1 MMFKYVAA
9 LHHLPFIL
17 TVQFEV
23 FGGQKFETNLE
34 FEFFMHN
41 QIRATERAQLKR
53 PSSWTRLD
61 LFLDSTKLGLGRPGL
76 KVAVAAFATRHT
88 VHYIHAA
95 FSLGCCGGWR
105 P

>member
-9 LHHLPFIL
+9 LHQLPFIL

-41 QIRATERAQLKR
+41 QIRGQLKERNSSVR
-53 PSSWTRLD
+53 PPGPVWTYSWILPNSAWD
-61 LFLDSTKLGLGRPGL
+61 VLG
-76 KVAVAAFATRHT
+76 
-88 VHYIHAA
+88 
-95 FSLGCCGGWR
+95 
-105 P
+105 